1 MYKSYSARSLTMSV
15 RRFSFLVFTLLLGI
29 FLASSA
35 SNLWSLTRSNQSLD
49 NVNKEIRV
57 VLSVIDPINHSRT
70 LRVRLMEAM
79 INASLGDKAKTQ
91 ASLDSAKAVM
101 QKANDAFNAYQA
113 APAVEGEEALA
124 EPYRRAWHTYVDDG
138 LRPMMEAASNNDTAR
153 FNQLVS
159 TTIPQ
164 LDRQFEITLDN
175 LLAFREKYA
184 QRLNNDAQNRFVNS
198 MVTIGVFALLFSLI
212 IAAIFILLRRRVLSP
227 LDTARAHCQ
236 KMAAGELHL
245 PIANG
250 SKDEIGDMLGSLEQ
264 MRLALVEIIAQV
276 RNSSQSVAHAAEE
289 IAAGNIDLSA
299 RTEEQ
304 AASLGQTAAS
314 MEELTS
320 TVKHT
325 SENTQQAN
333 TLAAAMRSS
342 AQEGNTTVEKAVL
355 SMKEIEASSGKIDTI
370 ISLIEDIAFQTNIL
384 ALNAAVEAARAG
396 EQGRGFAVVASEVRN
411 LAQRSSLAAKEIKEL
426 IEASG
431 RQVLLG
437 SERVSQA
444 GESMQRIIGTVKQV
458 SELMAEIALST
469 GEQSRG
475 IEQINQAVAQMDTV
489 TQQNAALVEEASAA
503 AHSLK
508 EQSQLLEETVAVFKL
523 S

>member
-1 MYKSYSARSLTMSV
+1 MSV
-15 RRFSFLVFTLLLGI
+15 RRFSLLVFGLLLSI
-29 FLASSA
+29 FLISSA
-35 SNLWSLTRSNQSLD
+35 SNLWSLTRSNDSLD

-79 INASLGDKAKTQ
+79 INASLGDSQKTQ
-91 ASLDSAKAVM
+91 ASLESANEVM
-101 QKANDAFNAYQA
+101 QKASAAFNNYLA
-113 APAVEGEEALA
+113 APRVAGEDALA
-124 EPYRRAWHTYVDDG
+124 TPYRQAWQNYVDNG
-138 LRPMMEAASNNDTAR
+138 LRPLMDAAKSNDTAR

-184 QRLNNDAQNRFVNS
+184 QQLNNEAQSRFVNS
-198 MVTIGVFALLFSLI
+198 TMTIGVFALLFTLI
-212 IAAIFILLRRRVLSP
+212 IVGIFILLRRRVLSP
-227 LDTARAHCQ
+227 LDAARLHCQ
-236 KMAAGELHL
+236 KMAAGELNL
-245 PIANG
+245 PVVSN
-250 SKDEIGDMLGSLEQ
+250 SKDEIGGMMSALEQ
-264 MRLALVEIIAQV
+264 MRLSLVQIISQV
-276 RNSSQSVAHAAEE
+276 RNSSQSVAYAAEE
-289 IAAGNIDLSA
+289 IAAGNTDLSA

-325 SENTQQAN
+325 SDNTQQAN
-333 TLAAAMRSS
+333 SLAGNMRSA
-342 AQEGNTTVEKAVL
+342 AQEGNAIVEEAVV
-355 SMKEIEASSGKIDTI
+355 SMKEIETSSGKIGTI
-370 ISLIEDIAFQTNIL
+370 IGIIEDIAFQTNIL

-396 EQGRGFAVVASEVRN
+396 EQGRGFAVVATEVRN
-411 LAQRSSLAAKEIKEL
+411 LAQRSSVAAKEIKEL
-426 IEASG
+426 IELSG
-431 RQVLLG
+431 RQVLVG
-437 SERVSQA
+437 SDRVTSA
-444 GESMQRIIGTVKQV
+444 GESMQRIINSVKQV
-458 SELMAEIALST
+458 SELMSEIALST

-475 IEQINQAVAQMDTV
+475 IDQINLAVAQMDTV

-503 AHSLK
+503 AYSLK
-508 EQSQLLEETVAVFKL
+508 EQSQLLEEAVAVFKL

>member
-1 MYKSYSARSLTMSV
+1 MSV
-15 RRFSFLVFTLLLGI
+15 RRFSLLVFGLLLSI
-29 FLASSA
+29 FLISSA
-35 SNLWSLTRSNQSLD
+35 SNLWSLTRSNDSLD

-79 INASLGDKAKTQ
+79 INASLGDSQKAQ
-91 ASLDSAKAVM
+91 ASLESANEVM
-101 QKANDAFNAYQA
+101 QKASSAFNNYLA
-113 APAVEGEEALA
+113 APRVAGEDALA
-124 EPYRRAWHTYVDDG
+124 TPYRRAWQNYVDNG
-138 LRPMMEAASNNDTAR
+138 LRPLMDAAKNNDTAH

-184 QRLNNDAQNRFVNS
+184 QQLNNEAQSRFVNGI
-198 MVTIGVFALLFSLI
+198 VTLGVFALLFTLI
-212 IAAIFILLRRRVLSP
+212 IVGIFILLRRRVLSP
-227 LDTARAHCQ
+227 LDAARLHCQ
-236 KMAAGELHL
+236 KMAAGELNL
-245 PIANG
+245 PVVSN
-250 SKDEIGDMLGSLEQ
+250 SKDEIGGMMSALEQ
-264 MRLALVEIIAQV
+264 MRLSLVQIISQV
-276 RNSSQSVAHAAEE
+276 RNSSQSVAYAAEE
-289 IAAGNIDLSA
+289 IAAGNTDLSA

-333 TLAAAMRSS
+333 SLAGNMRSA
-342 AQEGNTTVEKAVL
+342 AQEGNAIVEEAVV
-355 SMKEIEASSGKIDTI
+355 SMKEIETSSGKIGTI
-370 ISLIEDIAFQTNIL
+370 IGIIEDIAFQTNIL

-396 EQGRGFAVVASEVRN
+396 EQGRGFAVVATEVRN
-411 LAQRSSLAAKEIKEL
+411 LAQRSSVAAKEIKEL
-426 IEASG
+426 IELSG
-431 RQVLLG
+431 RQVLVG
-437 SERVSQA
+437 SDRVTSA
-444 GESMQRIIGTVKQV
+444 GESMQRIINSVKQV
-458 SELMAEIALST
+458 SELMSEIALST

-475 IEQINQAVAQMDTV
+475 IDQINLAVAQMDTV

-503 AHSLK
+503 AYSLK
-508 EQSQLLEETVAVFKL
+508 EQSQLLEEAVAVFKL

>member
-1 MYKSYSARSLTMSV
+1 MSV
-15 RRFSFLVFTLLLGI
+15 RRFSLLVFGLLLTIFLV
-29 FLASSA
+29 SSA
-35 SNLWSLTRSNQSLD
+35 SNLWSLTRSNDSLD

-79 INASLGDKAKTQ
+79 INASLGDSQKTQ
-91 ASLDSAKAVM
+91 ASLESANEVM
-101 QKANDAFNAYQA
+101 QKASAAFNNYLA
-113 APAVEGEEALA
+113 APRVAGEDALA
-124 EPYRRAWHTYVDDG
+124 TPYRQAWQNYVDNG
-138 LRPMMEAASNNDTAR
+138 LRPLMDAAKNNDTAR

-184 QRLNNDAQNRFVNS
+184 QQLNNEAQSRFVNS
-198 MVTIGVFALLFSLI
+198 MMTIGLFALLFTLI
-212 IAAIFILLRRRVLSP
+212 IVGIFILLRRRVLSP
-227 LDTARAHCQ
+227 LDAARLHCQ
-236 KMAAGELHL
+236 KMAAGELNL
-245 PIANG
+245 PVVSN
-250 SKDEIGDMLGSLEQ
+250 SKDEIGGMMSALEQ
-264 MRLALVEIIAQV
+264 MRLSLVQIISQV
-276 RNSSQSVAHAAEE
+276 RNSSQSVAYAAEE
-289 IAAGNIDLSA
+289 IAAGNTDLSA

-333 TLAAAMRSS
+333 SLAGNMRSA
-342 AQEGNTTVEKAVL
+342 AQEGNAIVEEAVV
-355 SMKEIEASSGKIDTI
+355 SMKEIETSSGKIGTI
-370 ISLIEDIAFQTNIL
+370 IGIIEDIAFQTNIL

-396 EQGRGFAVVASEVRN
+396 EQGRGFAVVATEVRN
-411 LAQRSSLAAKEIKEL
+411 LAQRSSVAAKEIKEL
-426 IEASG
+426 IELSG
-431 RQVLLG
+431 RQVLVG
-437 SERVSQA
+437 SDRVTSA
-444 GESMQRIIGTVKQV
+444 GESMQRIINSVKQV
-458 SELMAEIALST
+458 SELMSEIALST

-475 IEQINQAVAQMDTV
+475 IDQINLAVAQMDTV

-503 AHSLK
+503 AYSLK
-508 EQSQLLEETVAVFKL
+508 EQSQLLEEAVAVFKL

>member
-1 MYKSYSARSLTMSV
+1 MSV
-15 RRFSFLVFTLLLGI
+15 RRFSLLVFGLLLTIFLV
-29 FLASSA
+29 SSA
-35 SNLWSLTRSNQSLD
+35 SNLWSLTRSNDSLD

-79 INASLGDKAKTQ
+79 INASLGDSQKTQ
-91 ASLDSAKAVM
+91 ASLESANEVM
-101 QKANDAFNAYQA
+101 QKASAAFNNYLA
-113 APAVEGEEALA
+113 APRVAGEDALA
-124 EPYRRAWHTYVDDG
+124 TPYRQAWQNYVDNG
-138 LRPMMEAASNNDTAR
+138 LRPLMDAAKSNDTAR

-184 QRLNNDAQNRFVNS
+184 QQLNNEAQSRFVNS
-198 MVTIGVFALLFSLI
+198 TMTIGVFALLFTLI
-212 IAAIFILLRRRVLSP
+212 IVGIFILLRRRVLSP
-227 LDTARAHCQ
+227 LDAARLHCQ
-236 KMAAGELHL
+236 KMAAGELNL
-245 PIANG
+245 PVVAT
-250 SKDEIGDMLGSLEQ
+250 SKDEIGGMLSALEQ
-264 MRLALVEIIAQV
+264 MRLSLVQIISQV
-276 RNSSQSVAHAAEE
+276 RNSSQSVAYAAEE
-289 IAAGNIDLSA
+289 IAAGNTDLSA

-333 TLAAAMRSS
+333 SLAGNMRSA
-342 AQEGNTTVEKAVL
+342 AQEGNAIVEEAVV
-355 SMKEIEASSGKIDTI
+355 SMKEIETSSGKIGTI
-370 ISLIEDIAFQTNIL
+370 IGIIEDIAFQTNIL

-396 EQGRGFAVVASEVRN
+396 EQGRGFAVVATEVRN
-411 LAQRSSLAAKEIKEL
+411 LAQRSSVAAKEIKEL
-426 IEASG
+426 IELSG
-431 RQVLLG
+431 RQVLVG
-437 SERVSQA
+437 SDRVTSA
-444 GESMQRIIGTVKQV
+444 GESMQRIINSVKQV
-458 SELMAEIALST
+458 SELMSEIALST

-475 IEQINQAVAQMDTV
+475 IDQINLAVAQMDTV

-503 AHSLK
+503 AYSLK
-508 EQSQLLEETVAVFKL
+508 EQSQLLEEAVAVFKL

>member
-1 MYKSYSARSLTMSV
+1 MSV
-15 RRFSFLVFTLLLGI
+15 RRFSLLVFGLLLSI
-29 FLASSA
+29 FLISSA
-35 SNLWSLTRSNQSLD
+35 SNLWSLTRSNDSLD

-79 INASLGDKAKTQ
+79 INASLGDSQKTQ
-91 ASLDSAKAVM
+91 ASLESANEVM
-101 QKANDAFNAYQA
+101 QKASSAFNNYLA
-113 APAVEGEEALA
+113 APRVAGEDALA
-124 EPYRRAWHTYVDDG
+124 TPYRQAWQNYVDNG
-138 LRPMMEAASNNDTAR
+138 LRPLMDAAKNNDTAR

-184 QRLNNDAQNRFVNS
+184 QQLNTEAQNRFVNS
-198 MVTIGVFALLFSLI
+198 MVTLGVFALLFTLI
-212 IAAIFILLRRRVLSP
+212 IVGIFILLRRRVLSP
-227 LDTARAHCQ
+227 LDAARLHCQ
-236 KMAAGELHL
+236 KMAAGELNL
-245 PIANG
+245 PVVSN
-250 SKDEIGDMLGSLEQ
+250 SKDEIGGMMSALEQ
-264 MRLALVEIIAQV
+264 MRLSLVQIISQV
-276 RNSSQSVAHAAEE
+276 RNSSQSVAYAAEE
-289 IAAGNIDLSA
+289 IAAGNTDLSA

-333 TLAAAMRSS
+333 SLAGNMRSA
-342 AQEGNTTVEKAVL
+342 AQEGNAIVEEAVV
-355 SMKEIEASSGKIDTI
+355 SMKEIETSSGKIGTI
-370 ISLIEDIAFQTNIL
+370 IGIIEDIAFQTNIL

-396 EQGRGFAVVASEVRN
+396 EQGRGFAVVATEVRN
-411 LAQRSSLAAKEIKEL
+411 LAQRSSVAAKEIKEL
-426 IEASG
+426 IELSG
-431 RQVLLG
+431 RQVLVG
-437 SERVSQA
+437 SDRVTSA
-444 GESMQRIIGTVKQV
+444 GESMQRIINSVKQV
-458 SELMAEIALST
+458 SELMSEIALST

-475 IEQINQAVAQMDTV
+475 IDQINLAVAQMDTV
-489 TQQNAALVEEASAA
+489 TQQNAALVEEASTAA
-503 AHSLK
+503 YSLK
-508 EQSQLLEETVAVFKL
+508 EQSQLLEEAVAVFKL

>member
-1 MYKSYSARSLTMSV
+1 MSV
-15 RRFSFLVFTLLLGI
+15 RRFSLLVFGLLLTIFLV
-29 FLASSA
+29 SSA
-35 SNLWSLTRSNQSLD
+35 SNLWSLTRSNDSLD

-79 INASLGDKAKTQ
+79 INASLGDSQKTQ
-91 ASLDSAKAVM
+91 ASLESANEVM
-101 QKANDAFNAYQA
+101 QKASAAFNNYLA
-113 APAVEGEEALA
+113 APRVAGEDALA
-124 EPYRRAWHTYVDDG
+124 TPYRQAWQNYVDNG
-138 LRPMMEAASNNDTAR
+138 LRPLMDAAKNNDTAR

-184 QRLNNDAQNRFVNS
+184 QQLNNEAQSRFVNS
-198 MVTIGVFALLFSLI
+198 MMTIGVFALLFTLI
-212 IAAIFILLRRRVLSP
+212 IVGIFILLRRRVLSP
-227 LDTARAHCQ
+227 LDAARLHCQ
-236 KMAAGELHL
+236 KMAAGELNL
-245 PIANG
+245 PVVSN
-250 SKDEIGDMLGSLEQ
+250 SKDEIGGMMSALEQ
-264 MRLALVEIIAQV
+264 MRLSLVQIISQV
-276 RNSSQSVAHAAEE
+276 RNSSQSVAYAAEE
-289 IAAGNIDLSA
+289 IAAGNTDLSA

-333 TLAAAMRSS
+333 SLAGNMRSA
-342 AQEGNTTVEKAVL
+342 AQEGNAIVEEAVV
-355 SMKEIEASSGKIDTI
+355 SMKEIETSSGKIGTI
-370 ISLIEDIAFQTNIL
+370 IGIIEDIAFQTNIL

-396 EQGRGFAVVASEVRN
+396 EQGRGFAVVATEVRN
-411 LAQRSSLAAKEIKEL
+411 LAQRSSVAAKEIKEL
-426 IEASG
+426 IELSG
-431 RQVLLG
+431 RQVLVG
-437 SERVSQA
+437 SDRVTSA
-444 GESMQRIIGTVKQV
+444 GESMQRIINSVKQV
-458 SELMAEIALST
+458 SELMSEIALST

-475 IEQINQAVAQMDTV
+475 IDQINLAVAQMDTV

-503 AHSLK
+503 AYSLK
-508 EQSQLLEETVAVFKL
+508 EQSQLLEEAVAVFKL

>member
-1 MYKSYSARSLTMSV
+1 MKSPQPRVINMSV
-15 RRFSFLVFTLLLGI
+15 RRFSFLVFSLLLGI
-29 FLASSA
+29 FLISSA
-35 SNLWSLTRSNQSLD
+35 SNLWSLTHSNQSLD

-79 INASLGDKAKTQ
+79 INASLGDKQKAD
-91 ASLDSAKAVM
+91 ASLESAKAVM
-101 QKANDAFNAYQA
+101 QKATDAFNNYKA
-113 APAVEGEEALA
+113 APPVAGEEALSA
-124 EPYRRAWHTYVDDG
+124 PYSQAWQTYVDQG
-138 LRPMMEAASNNDTAR
+138 LRPLMDAASNNDTVR

-198 MVTIGVFALLFSLI
+198 MVTIGVFALLFTLI
-212 IAAIFILLRRRVLSP
+212 IVAIFILLRRRVLSP
-227 LDTARAHCQ
+227 LDAARLHCQ
-236 KMAAGELHL
+236 KMAAGELHT
-245 PIANG
+245 PVVYG

-264 MRLALVEIIAQV
+264 MRLALLEIIAQV
-276 RNSSQSVAHAAEE
+276 RNSSQSVAYAAEE
-289 IAAGNIDLSA
+289 IAAGNTDLSA

-314 MEELTS
+314 MEQLTS

-333 TLAAAMRSS
+333 TLATAMRSS
-342 AQEGNTTVEKAVL
+342 AQEGNTIVEKAVM
-355 SMKEIEASSGKIDTI
+355 SMKEIESSAGKIDTI

-426 IEASG
+426 IEESG

-444 GESMQRIIGTVKQV
+444 GESMQRIISTVKQV

>member
-1 MYKSYSARSLTMSV
+1 MSV
-15 RRFSFLVFTLLLGI
+15 RRFSLLVFGLLLSI
-29 FLASSA
+29 FLISSA
-35 SNLWSLTRSNQSLD
+35 SNLWSLTRSNDSLD

-79 INASLGDKAKTQ
+79 INASLGDSQKTQ
-91 ASLDSAKAVM
+91 ASLESANEVM
-101 QKANDAFNAYQA
+101 QKASAAFNNYLA
-113 APAVEGEEALA
+113 APRVAGEDALA
-124 EPYRRAWHTYVDDG
+124 TPYRRAWQNYVDNG
-138 LRPMMEAASNNDTAR
+138 LRPLMDAAKNNDTAR

-184 QRLNNDAQNRFVNS
+184 QQLNNEAQSRFVNS
-198 MVTIGVFALLFSLI
+198 MVTIGLFALLFTLI
-212 IAAIFILLRRRVLSP
+212 IVGIFILLRRRVLSP
-227 LDTARAHCQ
+227 LDAARLHCQ
-236 KMAAGELHL
+236 KMAAGELNL
-245 PIANG
+245 PVVSN
-250 SKDEIGDMLGSLEQ
+250 SKDEIGGMMSALEQ
-264 MRLALVEIIAQV
+264 MRLSLVQIISQV
-276 RNSSQSVAHAAEE
+276 RNSSQSVAYAAEE
-289 IAAGNIDLSA
+289 IAAGNTDLSA

-333 TLAAAMRSS
+333 SLAGNMRSA
-342 AQEGNTTVEKAVL
+342 AQEGNAIVEEAVV
-355 SMKEIEASSGKIDTI
+355 SMKEIETSSGKIGTI
-370 ISLIEDIAFQTNIL
+370 IGIIEDIAFQTNIL

-396 EQGRGFAVVASEVRN
+396 EQGRGFAVVATEVRN
-411 LAQRSSLAAKEIKEL
+411 LAQRSSVAAKEIKEL
-426 IEASG
+426 IELSG
-431 RQVLLG
+431 RQVLVG
-437 SERVSQA
+437 SDRVTSA
-444 GESMQRIIGTVKQV
+444 GESMQRIINSVKQV
-458 SELMAEIALST
+458 SELMSEIALST

-475 IEQINQAVAQMDTV
+475 IDQINLAVAQMDTV

-503 AHSLK
+503 AYSLK
-508 EQSQLLEETVAVFKL
+508 EQSQLLEEAVAVFKL

>member
-1 MYKSYSARSLTMSV
+1 MSV
-15 RRFSFLVFTLLLGI
+15 RRFSLLVFGLLLSI
-29 FLASSA
+29 FLISSA
-35 SNLWSLTRSNQSLD
+35 SNLWSLTRSNDSLD

-79 INASLGDKAKTQ
+79 INASLGDSQKTQ
-91 ASLDSAKAVM
+91 VSLESANEVM
-101 QKANDAFNAYQA
+101 QKASAAFNNYLA
-113 APAVEGEEALA
+113 APRVAGEDALA
-124 EPYRRAWHTYVDDG
+124 TPYRQAWQNYVDNG
-138 LRPMMEAASNNDTAR
+138 LRPLMDAAKNNDTAR

-184 QRLNNDAQNRFVNS
+184 QQLNTEAQSRFVNS
-198 MVTIGVFALLFSLI
+198 MVTLGVFALLFTLI
-212 IAAIFILLRRRVLSP
+212 IVGIFILLRRRVLSP
-227 LDTARAHCQ
+227 LDAARLHCQ
-236 KMAAGELHL
+236 KMAAGELNL
-245 PIANG
+245 PVVSN
-250 SKDEIGDMLGSLEQ
+250 SKDEIGGMMSALEQ
-264 MRLALVEIIAQV
+264 MRLSLVQIISQV
-276 RNSSQSVAHAAEE
+276 RNSSQSVAYAAEE
-289 IAAGNIDLSA
+289 IAAGNTDLSA

-333 TLAAAMRSS
+333 SLAGNMRSA
-342 AQEGNTTVEKAVL
+342 AQEGNAIVEEAVV
-355 SMKEIEASSGKIDTI
+355 SMKEIETSSGKIGTI
-370 ISLIEDIAFQTNIL
+370 IGIIEDIAFQTNIL

-396 EQGRGFAVVASEVRN
+396 EQGRGFAVVATEVRN
-411 LAQRSSLAAKEIKEL
+411 LAQRSSVAAKEIKEL
-426 IEASG
+426 IELSG
-431 RQVLLG
+431 RQVLVG
-437 SERVSQA
+437 SDRVTSA
-444 GESMQRIIGTVKQV
+444 GESMQRIINSVKQV
-458 SELMAEIALST
+458 SELMSEIALST

-475 IEQINQAVAQMDTV
+475 IDQINLAVAQMDTV

-503 AHSLK
+503 AYSLK
-508 EQSQLLEETVAVFKL
+508 EQSQLLEEAVAVFKL

>member
-1 MYKSYSARSLTMSV
+1 MSV
-15 RRFSFLVFTLLLGI
+15 RRFSLLVFGLLLSI
-29 FLASSA
+29 FLISSA
-35 SNLWSLTRSNQSLD
+35 SNLWSLTRSNDSLD

-79 INASLGDKAKTQ
+79 INASLGDSQKTQ
-91 ASLDSAKAVM
+91 ASLESANEVM
-101 QKANDAFNAYQA
+101 QKASSAFNNYLA
-113 APAVEGEEALA
+113 APRVAGEDALA
-124 EPYRRAWHTYVDDG
+124 TPYRRAWQNYVDNG
-138 LRPMMEAASNNDTAR
+138 LRPLMDAAKNNDTAR

-184 QRLNNDAQNRFVNS
+184 QQLNNEAQSRFVNS
-198 MVTIGVFALLFSLI
+198 MVTIGVFALLFTLI
-212 IAAIFILLRRRVLSP
+212 IVGIFILLRRRVLSP
-227 LDTARAHCQ
+227 LDAARLHCQ
-236 KMAAGELHL
+236 KMAAGELNL
-245 PIANG
+245 PVVSN
-250 SKDEIGDMLGSLEQ
+250 SKDEIGGMMSALEQ
-264 MRLALVEIIAQV
+264 MRLSLVQIISQV
-276 RNSSQSVAHAAEE
+276 RNSSQSVAYAAEE
-289 IAAGNIDLSA
+289 IAAGNTDLSA

-333 TLAAAMRSS
+333 SLAGNMRSA
-342 AQEGNTTVEKAVL
+342 AQEGNAIVEEAVV
-355 SMKEIEASSGKIDTI
+355 SMKEIETSSGKIGTI
-370 ISLIEDIAFQTNIL
+370 IGIIEDIAFQTNIL

-396 EQGRGFAVVASEVRN
+396 EQGRGFAVVATEVRN
-411 LAQRSSLAAKEIKEL
+411 LAQRSSVAAKEIKEL
-426 IEASG
+426 IELSG
-431 RQVLLG
+431 RQVLVG
-437 SERVSQA
+437 SDRVTSA
-444 GESMQRIIGTVKQV
+444 GESMQRIINSVKQV
-458 SELMAEIALST
+458 SELMSEIALST

-475 IEQINQAVAQMDTV
+475 IDQINLAVAQMDTV

-503 AHSLK
+503 AYSLK
-508 EQSQLLEETVAVFKL
+508 EQSQLLEEAVAVFKL

>member
-1 MYKSYSARSLTMSV
+1 MSV
-15 RRFSFLVFTLLLGI
+15 RRFSLLVFGLLLSI
-29 FLASSA
+29 FLISSA
-35 SNLWSLTRSNQSLD
+35 SNLWSLTRSNDSLD

-79 INASLGDKAKTQ
+79 INASLGDSQKTQ
-91 ASLDSAKAVM
+91 ASLESANEVM
-101 QKANDAFNAYQA
+101 QKASSAFNNYLA
-113 APAVEGEEALA
+113 APRVAGEDALA
-124 EPYRRAWHTYVDDG
+124 TPYRRAWQNYVDNG
-138 LRPMMEAASNNDTAR
+138 LRPLMDAAKNNDTAR

-184 QRLNNDAQNRFVNS
+184 QQLNNEAQSRFVNS
-198 MVTIGVFALLFSLI
+198 MMTIGLFALLFTLI
-212 IAAIFILLRRRVLSP
+212 IVGIFILLRRRVLSP
-227 LDTARAHCQ
+227 LDAARLHCQ
-236 KMAAGELHL
+236 KMAAGELNL
-245 PIANG
+245 PVVSN
-250 SKDEIGDMLGSLEQ
+250 SKDEIGGMMSALEQ
-264 MRLALVEIIAQV
+264 MRLSLVQIISQV
-276 RNSSQSVAHAAEE
+276 RNSSQSVAYAAEE
-289 IAAGNIDLSA
+289 IAAGNTDLSA

-333 TLAAAMRSS
+333 SLAGNMRGA
-342 AQEGNTTVEKAVL
+342 AQEGNAIVEEAVV
-355 SMKEIEASSGKIDTI
+355 SMKEIETSSGKIGTI
-370 ISLIEDIAFQTNIL
+370 IGIIEDIAFQTNIL

-396 EQGRGFAVVASEVRN
+396 EQGRGFAVVATEVRN
-411 LAQRSSLAAKEIKEL
+411 LAQRSSVAAKEIKEL
-426 IEASG
+426 IELSG
-431 RQVLLG
+431 RQVLVG
-437 SERVSQA
+437 SDRVTSA
-444 GESMQRIIGTVKQV
+444 GESMQRIINSVKQV
-458 SELMAEIALST
+458 SELMSEIALST

-475 IEQINQAVAQMDTV
+475 IDQINLAVAQMDTV

-503 AHSLK
+503 AYSLK
-508 EQSQLLEETVAVFKL
+508 EQSQLLEEAVAVFKL

>member
-1 MYKSYSARSLTMSV
+1 MSV
-15 RRFSFLVFTLLLGI
+15 RRFSLLVFGLLLSI
-29 FLASSA
+29 FLISSA
-35 SNLWSLTRSNQSLD
+35 SNLWSLTRSNDSLD

-79 INASLGDKAKTQ
+79 INASLGDSQKTQ
-91 ASLDSAKAVM
+91 ASLESANEVM
-101 QKANDAFNAYQA
+101 QKASAAFNNYLA
-113 APAVEGEEALA
+113 APRVAGEDALA
-124 EPYRRAWHTYVDDG
+124 TPYRQAWQNYVDNG
-138 LRPMMEAASNNDTAR
+138 LRPLMDAAKNNDTAR

-184 QRLNNDAQNRFVNS
+184 QQLNTEAQSRFVNS
-198 MVTIGVFALLFSLI
+198 MVTLGVFALLFTLI
-212 IAAIFILLRRRVLSP
+212 IVGIFILLRRRVLSP
-227 LDTARAHCQ
+227 LDAARLHCQ
-236 KMAAGELHL
+236 KMAAGELNL
-245 PIANG
+245 PVVSN
-250 SKDEIGDMLGSLEQ
+250 SKDEIGGMMSALEQ
-264 MRLALVEIIAQV
+264 MRLSLVQIISQV
-276 RNSSQSVAHAAEE
+276 RNSSQSVAYAAEE
-289 IAAGNIDLSA
+289 IAAGNTDLSA

-333 TLAAAMRSS
+333 SLAGNMRSA
-342 AQEGNTTVEKAVL
+342 AQEGNAIVEEAVV
-355 SMKEIEASSGKIDTI
+355 SMKEIETSSGKIGTI
-370 ISLIEDIAFQTNIL
+370 IGIIEDIAFQTNIL

-396 EQGRGFAVVASEVRN
+396 EQGRGFAVVATEVRN
-411 LAQRSSLAAKEIKEL
+411 LAQRSSVAAKEIKEL
-426 IEASG
+426 IELSG
-431 RQVLLG
+431 RQVLVG
-437 SERVSQA
+437 SDRVTSA
-444 GESMQRIIGTVKQV
+444 GESMQRIINSVKQV
-458 SELMAEIALST
+458 SELMSEIALST

-475 IEQINQAVAQMDTV
+475 IDQINLAVAQMDTV

-503 AHSLK
+503 AYSLK
-508 EQSQLLEETVAVFKL
+508 EQSQLLEEAVAVFKL

>member
-1 MYKSYSARSLTMSV
+1 MSV
-15 RRFSFLVFTLLLGI
+15 RRFSLLVFGLLLSI
-29 FLASSA
+29 FLISSA
-35 SNLWSLTRSNQSLD
+35 SNLWSLTRSNDSLD

-79 INASLGDKAKTQ
+79 INASLGDSQKTQ
-91 ASLDSAKAVM
+91 ASLESANEVM
-101 QKANDAFNAYQA
+101 QKASSAFNNYLA
-113 APAVEGEEALA
+113 APRVAGEDALA
-124 EPYRRAWHTYVDDG
+124 TPYRRAWQNYVDNG
-138 LRPMMEAASNNDTAR
+138 LRPLMDAAKNNDTAR

-184 QRLNNDAQNRFVNS
+184 QQLNNEAQSRFVNS
-198 MVTIGVFALLFSLI
+198 MMTIGLFALLFTLI
-212 IAAIFILLRRRVLSP
+212 IVGIFILLRRRVLSP
-227 LDTARAHCQ
+227 LDAARLHCQ
-236 KMAAGELHL
+236 KMAAGELNL
-245 PIANG
+245 PVVSN
-250 SKDEIGDMLGSLEQ
+250 SKDEIGGMMSALEQ
-264 MRLALVEIIAQV
+264 MRLSLVQIISQV
-276 RNSSQSVAHAAEE
+276 RNSSQSVAYAAEE
-289 IAAGNIDLSA
+289 IAAGNTDLSA

-333 TLAAAMRSS
+333 SLAGNMRSA
-342 AQEGNTTVEKAVL
+342 AQEGNAIVEEAVV
-355 SMKEIEASSGKIDTI
+355 SMKEIETSSGKIGTI
-370 ISLIEDIAFQTNIL
+370 IGIIEDIAFQTNIL

-396 EQGRGFAVVASEVRN
+396 EQGRGFAVVATEVRN
-411 LAQRSSLAAKEIKEL
+411 LAQRSSVAAKEIKEL
-426 IEASG
+426 IELSG
-431 RQVLLG
+431 RQVLVG
-437 SERVSQA
+437 SDRVTSA
-444 GESMQRIIGTVKQV
+444 GESMQRIINSVKQV
-458 SELMAEIALST
+458 SELMSEIALST

-475 IEQINQAVAQMDTV
+475 IDQINLAVAQMDTV

-503 AHSLK
+503 AYSLK
-508 EQSQLLEETVAVFKL
+508 EQSQLLEEAVAVFKL

>member
-1 MYKSYSARSLTMSV
+1 L
-15 RRFSFLVFTLLLGI
+15 LVFGLLLSI
-29 FLASSA
+29 LLISSA
-35 SNLWSLTRSNQSLD
+35 SNLWSLTRSNDSLD

-79 INASLGDKAKTQ
+79 INASLGDSQKTQ
-91 ASLDSAKAVM
+91 ASLESANEVM
-101 QKANDAFNAYQA
+101 QKASSAFNNYLA
-113 APAVEGEEALA
+113 APRVAGEDALA
-124 EPYRRAWHTYVDDG
+124 TPYRRAWQNYVDNG
-138 LRPMMEAASNNDTAR
+138 LRPLMDAAKNNDTAR

-184 QRLNNDAQNRFVNS
+184 QQLNNEAQSRFVNS
-198 MVTIGVFALLFSLI
+198 MMTIGLFALLFTLI
-212 IAAIFILLRRRVLSP
+212 IVGIFILLRRRVLSP
-227 LDTARAHCQ
+227 LDAARLHCQ
-236 KMAAGELHL
+236 KMAAGELNL
-245 PIANG
+245 PVVSN
-250 SKDEIGDMLGSLEQ
+250 SKDEIGGMMSALEQ
-264 MRLALVEIIAQV
+264 MRLSLVQIISQV
-276 RNSSQSVAHAAEE
+276 RNSSQSVAYAAEE
-289 IAAGNIDLSA
+289 IAAGNTDLSA

-333 TLAAAMRSS
+333 SLAGNMRGA
-342 AQEGNTTVEKAVL
+342 AQEGNAIVEEAVV
-355 SMKEIEASSGKIDTI
+355 SMKEIETSSGKIGTI
-370 ISLIEDIAFQTNIL
+370 IGIIEDIAFQTNIL

-396 EQGRGFAVVASEVRN
+396 EQGRGFAVVATEVRN
-411 LAQRSSLAAKEIKEL
+411 LAQRSSVAAKEIKEL
-426 IEASG
+426 IELSG
-431 RQVLLG
+431 RQVLVG
-437 SERVSQA
+437 SDRVTSA
-444 GESMQRIIGTVKQV
+444 GESMQRIINSVKQV
-458 SELMAEIALST
+458 SELMSEIALST

-475 IEQINQAVAQMDTV
+475 IDQINLAVAQMDTV

-503 AHSLK
+503 AYSLK
-508 EQSQLLEETVAVFKL
+508 EQSQLLEEAVAVFKL

>member
-1 MYKSYSARSLTMSV
+1 MSV
-15 RRFSFLVFTLLLGI
+15 RRFSLLVFGLLLSI
-29 FLASSA
+29 FLISSA
-35 SNLWSLTRSNQSLD
+35 SNLWSLTRSNDSLD

-79 INASLGDKAKTQ
+79 INASLGDSQKTQ
-91 ASLDSAKAVM
+91 ASLESANEVM
-101 QKANDAFNAYQA
+101 QKASSAFNNYLA
-113 APAVEGEEALA
+113 APRVAGEDALA
-124 EPYRRAWHTYVDDG
+124 TPYRRAWQDYVDNG
-138 LRPMMEAASNNDTAR
+138 LRPLIDAAKNNDTAR

-184 QRLNNDAQNRFVNS
+184 QQLNNEAQSRFVNS
-198 MVTIGVFALLFSLI
+198 MMTIGLFALLFTLI
-212 IAAIFILLRRRVLSP
+212 IVGIFILLRRRVLSP
-227 LDTARAHCQ
+227 LDAARLHCQ
-236 KMAAGELHL
+236 KMAAGELNL
-245 PIANG
+245 PVVSN
-250 SKDEIGDMLGSLEQ
+250 SKDEIGGMMSALEQ
-264 MRLALVEIIAQV
+264 MRLSLVQIISQV
-276 RNSSQSVAHAAEE
+276 RNSSQSVAYAAEE
-289 IAAGNIDLSA
+289 IAAGNTDLSA

-333 TLAAAMRSS
+333 SLAGNMRSA
-342 AQEGNTTVEKAVL
+342 AQEGNAIVEEAVV
-355 SMKEIEASSGKIDTI
+355 SMKEIETSSGKIGTI
-370 ISLIEDIAFQTNIL
+370 IGIIEDIAFQTNIL

-396 EQGRGFAVVASEVRN
+396 EQGRGFAVVATEVRN
-411 LAQRSSLAAKEIKEL
+411 LAQRSSVAAKEIKEL
-426 IEASG
+426 IELSG
-431 RQVLLG
+431 RQVLVG
-437 SERVSQA
+437 SDRVTSA
-444 GESMQRIIGTVKQV
+444 GESMQRIINSVKQV
-458 SELMAEIALST
+458 SELMSEIALST

-475 IEQINQAVAQMDTV
+475 IDQINLAVAQMDTV

-503 AHSLK
+503 AYSLK
-508 EQSQLLEETVAVFKL
+508 EQSQLLEEAVAVFKL

>member
-1 MYKSYSARSLTMSV
+1 MSV
-15 RRFSFLVFTLLLGI
+15 RRFSLLVFGLLLTIFLV
-29 FLASSA
+29 SSA
-35 SNLWSLTRSNQSLD
+35 SNLWSLTRSNDSLD

-79 INASLGDKAKTQ
+79 INASLGDSQKTQ
-91 ASLDSAKAVM
+91 ASLESANEVM
-101 QKANDAFNAYQA
+101 QKASSAFNNYLA
-113 APAVEGEEALA
+113 APRVAGEDALA
-124 EPYRRAWHTYVDDG
+124 TPYRRAWQNYVDNG
-138 LRPMMEAASNNDTAR
+138 LRPLMDAAKNNDTAR

-184 QRLNNDAQNRFVNS
+184 QQLNNEAQSRFVNS
-198 MVTIGVFALLFSLI
+198 MMTIGLFALLFTLI
-212 IAAIFILLRRRVLSP
+212 IVGIFILLRRRVLSP
-227 LDTARAHCQ
+227 LDAARLHCQ
-236 KMAAGELHL
+236 KMAAGELNL
-245 PIANG
+245 PVVSN
-250 SKDEIGDMLGSLEQ
+250 SKDEIGGMMSALEQ
-264 MRLALVEIIAQV
+264 MRLSLVQIISQV
-276 RNSSQSVAHAAEE
+276 RNSSQSVAYAAEE
-289 IAAGNIDLSA
+289 IAAGNTDLSA

-333 TLAAAMRSS
+333 SLAGNMRSA
-342 AQEGNTTVEKAVL
+342 AQEGNAIVEEAVV
-355 SMKEIEASSGKIDTI
+355 SMKEIETSSGKIGTI
-370 ISLIEDIAFQTNIL
+370 IGIIEDIAFQTNIL

-396 EQGRGFAVVASEVRN
+396 EQGRGFAVVATEVRN
-411 LAQRSSLAAKEIKEL
+411 LAQRSSVAAKEIKEL
-426 IEASG
+426 IELSG
-431 RQVLLG
+431 RQVLVG
-437 SERVSQA
+437 SDRVTSA
-444 GESMQRIIGTVKQV
+444 GESMQRIINSVKQV
-458 SELMAEIALST
+458 SELMSEIALST

-475 IEQINQAVAQMDTV
+475 IDQINLAVAQMDTV

-503 AHSLK
+503 AYSLK
-508 EQSQLLEETVAVFKL
+508 EQSQLLEEAVAVFKL

>member
-1 MYKSYSARSLTMSV
+1 MSV
-15 RRFSFLVFTLLLGI
+15 RRFSLLVFGLLLSI
-29 FLASSA
+29 FLISSA
-35 SNLWSLTRSNQSLD
+35 SNLWSLTRSNDSLD

-79 INASLGDKAKTQ
+79 INASLGDSQKTQ
-91 ASLDSAKAVM
+91 ASLESANEVM
-101 QKANDAFNAYQA
+101 QKASAAFNNYLA
-113 APAVEGEEALA
+113 APRVAGEDALA
-124 EPYRRAWHTYVDDG
+124 TPYRQAWQNYVDNG
-138 LRPMMEAASNNDTAR
+138 LRPLMDAAKSNDTAR

-184 QRLNNDAQNRFVNS
+184 QQLNNEAQSRFVNS
-198 MVTIGVFALLFSLI
+198 TMTIGVFALLFTLI
-212 IAAIFILLRRRVLSP
+212 IVGIFILLRRRVLSP
-227 LDTARAHCQ
+227 LDAARLHCQ
-236 KMAAGELHL
+236 KMAAGELNL
-245 PIANG
+245 PVVAT
-250 SKDEIGDMLGSLEQ
+250 SKDEIGGMLSALEQ
-264 MRLALVEIIAQV
+264 MRLSLVQIISQV
-276 RNSSQSVAHAAEE
+276 RNSSQSVAYAAEE
-289 IAAGNIDLSA
+289 IAAGNTDLSA

-325 SENTQQAN
+325 SDNTQQAN
-333 TLAAAMRSS
+333 SLAGNMRSA
-342 AQEGNTTVEKAVL
+342 AQEGNAIVEEAVV
-355 SMKEIEASSGKIDTI
+355 SMKEIETSSGKIGTI
-370 ISLIEDIAFQTNIL
+370 IGIIEDIAFQTNIL

-396 EQGRGFAVVASEVRN
+396 EQGRGFAVVATEVRN
-411 LAQRSSLAAKEIKEL
+411 LAQRSSVAAKEIKEL
-426 IEASG
+426 IELSG
-431 RQVLLG
+431 RQVLVG
-437 SERVSQA
+437 SDRVTSA
-444 GESMQRIIGTVKQV
+444 GESMQRIINSVKQV
-458 SELMAEIALST
+458 SELMSEIALST

-475 IEQINQAVAQMDTV
+475 IDQINLAVAQMDTV

-503 AHSLK
+503 AYSLK
-508 EQSQLLEETVAVFKL
+508 EQSQLLEEAVAVFKL

>member
-1 MYKSYSARSLTMSV
+1 MSV
-15 RRFSFLVFTLLLGI
+15 RRFSLLVFGLLLTIFLV
-29 FLASSA
+29 SSA
-35 SNLWSLTRSNQSLD
+35 SNLWSLTRSNDSLD

-79 INASLGDKAKTQ
+79 INASLGDSQKTQ
-91 ASLDSAKAVM
+91 ASLESANEVM
-101 QKANDAFNAYQA
+101 QKASAAFNNYLA
-113 APAVEGEEALA
+113 APRVAGEDALA
-124 EPYRRAWHTYVDDG
+124 TPYRQAWQNYVDNG
-138 LRPMMEAASNNDTAR
+138 LRPLMDAAKNNDTAR

-184 QRLNNDAQNRFVNS
+184 QQLNNEAQSRFVNS
-198 MVTIGVFALLFSLI
+198 MMTIGIFALLFTLI
-212 IAAIFILLRRRVLSP
+212 IVGIFILLRRRVLSP
-227 LDTARAHCQ
+227 LDAARLHCQ
-236 KMAAGELHL
+236 KMAAGELNL
-245 PIANG
+245 PVVSN
-250 SKDEIGDMLGSLEQ
+250 SKDEIGGMMSALEQ
-264 MRLALVEIIAQV
+264 MRLSLVQIISQV
-276 RNSSQSVAHAAEE
+276 RNSSQSVAYAAEE
-289 IAAGNIDLSA
+289 IAAGNTDLSA

-333 TLAAAMRSS
+333 SLAGNMRSA
-342 AQEGNTTVEKAVL
+342 AQEGNAIVEEAVV
-355 SMKEIEASSGKIDTI
+355 SMKEIETSSGKIGTI
-370 ISLIEDIAFQTNIL
+370 IGIIEDIAFQTNIL

-396 EQGRGFAVVASEVRN
+396 EQGRGFAVVATEVRN
-411 LAQRSSLAAKEIKEL
+411 LAQRSSVAAKEIKEL
-426 IEASG
+426 IELSG
-431 RQVLLG
+431 RQVLVG
-437 SERVSQA
+437 SDRVTSA
-444 GESMQRIIGTVKQV
+444 GESMQRIINSVKQV
-458 SELMAEIALST
+458 SELMSEIALST

-475 IEQINQAVAQMDTV
+475 IDQINLAVAQMDTV

-503 AHSLK
+503 AYSLK
-508 EQSQLLEETVAVFKL
+508 EQSQLLEEAVAVFKL

>member
-1 MYKSYSARSLTMSV
+1 MSV
-15 RRFSFLVFTLLLGI
+15 RRFSVLVFTLLLCI
-29 FLASSA
+29 FLASAA
-35 SNLWSLTRSNQSLD
+35 SSLWSLTRSNQSLD

-79 INASLGDKAKTQ
+79 INASLGDTQKAQT
-91 ASLDSAKAVM
+91 SLTSANETM
-101 QKANDAFNAYQA
+101 QKATAAFENYQA
-113 APAVEGEEALA
+113 APHVAGEEALA
-124 EPYRRAWHTYVDDG
+124 APYRQAWQAYVDEG
-138 LRPMMEAASNNDTAR
+138 LRPLMDAASRNDTAR

-159 TTIPQ
+159 TSIPQ

-184 QRLNNDAQNRFVNS
+184 QRLNNDAQNRFMNS
-198 MVTIGVFALLFSLI
+198 MLTIGTFALLFTFI
-212 IAAIFILLRRRVLSP
+212 IATIYILLRRRVLSP
-227 LDTARAHCQ
+227 LDQARLHCQ
-236 KMAAGELHL
+236 KMAAGELQIPVVSH
-245 PIANG
+245 AR
-250 SKDEIGDMLGSLEQ
+250 DEIGDMLSSLDQ
-264 MRLALVEIIAQV
+264 MRLSLVEIIAQV

-289 IAAGNIDLSA
+289 IAAGNTDLSA

-325 SENTQQAN
+325 SENTLQAN
-333 TLAAAMRSS
+333 SLASTMRSA
-342 AQEGNTTVEKAVL
+342 AQEGNAIVEEAVV
-355 SMKEIEASSGKIDTI
+355 SMKEIESSSGKIDTI
-370 ISLIEDIAFQTNIL
+370 IGIIEDIAFQTNIL

-411 LAQRSSLAAKEIKEL
+411 LAQRSSVAAKEIKEL
-426 IEASG
+426 IEQSG
-431 RQVLLG
+431 KQVQMG
-437 SERVSQA
+437 SERVTSA
-444 GESMQRIIGTVKQV
+444 GASMQRIITSVRQV
-458 SELMAEIALST
+458 SELMSEIALST

-503 AHSLK
+503 AQSLQ
-508 EQSQLLEETVAVFKL
+508 EQSKVLEETVAVFKL
-523 S
+523 R